1 MIPAQRNV
9 RLEESP
15 AALAHAAPAAV
26 SLTPHLGLR
35 SEIGSRILSRL
46 SIHQTTTVRWR
57 LDEAICEFSRAG
69 VGGIGVT
76 LGRLHELGA
85 GTARRL
91 LHSSGLT
98 VTSLGWVG
106 GFTGAHGHSYKDAVE
121 DLRTAIGL
129 ARRIGARS
137 LVVVTGSLAGH
148 IRSHA
153 RRLLIEGLVE
163 VVDLA
168 AESGVRLAVQPM
180 HSLFEDEWTF
190 LTSLDDTLDV
200 LTRFNH
206 SHVGLAFGTY
216 HLGQEPRL
224 LERIPELAPFVA
236 SIQLSDWRDPPRC
249 DNDRL
254 LPGDG
259 SLPLQEIVAAFEAA
273 GYAGLYEVE
282 VWSRDL
288 WKRDHR
294 SLIADCMTRF
304 ASLLATPP
312 D

>member
-9 RLEESP
+9 RLDESP
-15 AALAHAAPAAV
+15 AAKPHAASPAV
-26 SLTPHLGLR
+26 SRAPHPVAR
-35 SEIGSRILSRL
+35 PAIGSQVLSRL

-69 VGGIGVT
+69 VGGIGIT
-76 LGRLHELGA
+76 LNRLHELGV

-91 LHSSGLT
+91 LHGSKLA

-106 GFTGAHGHSYKDAVE
+106 GFTGANGHSHKDAVA
-121 DLRTAIGL
+121 DMRTAIGL

-137 LVVVTGSLAGH
+137 VVVVTGPLAGH

-168 AESGVRLAVQPM
+168 AESGVRLALQPM

-190 LTSLDDTLDV
+190 LTSLDDALDV

-206 SHVGLAFGTY
+206 AHVGLAFGTY

-259 SLPLQEIVAAFEAA
+259 SLPLQKIVAAFETA

-294 SLIADCMTRF
+294 SLIADCVARF

>member
-1 MIPAQRNV
+1 MS
-9 RLEESP
+9 SP
-15 AALAHAAPAAV
+15 
-26 SLTPHLGLR
+26 G
-35 SEIGSRILSRL
+35 G
-46 SIHQTTTVRWR
+46 
-57 LDEAICEFSRAG
+57 
-69 VGGIGVT
+69 GGIGIT
-76 LGRLHELGA
+76 LNRLHELGV
-85 GTARRL
+85 GTARGRL
-91 LHSSGLT
+91 HGSGRAARA
-98 VTSLGWVG
+98 LGGGG
-106 GFTGAHGHSYKDAVE
+106 GFTGANGHSHKDAVD

-168 AESGVRLAVQPM
+168 AESGVRLALQPM
-180 HSLFEDEWTF
+180 HALFEDEWTF
-190 LTSLDDTLDV
+190 LTSLDDTLDI

-259 SLPLQEIVAAFEAA
+259 SLPLHEIVAAFESA

-304 ASLLATPP
+304 ASLLSTPP

>member
-9 RLEESP
+9 RVDEALSP
-15 AALAHAAPAAV
+15 LPHAALPAV
-26 SLTPHLGLR
+26 SLSPHLIARPEL
-35 SEIGSRILSRL
+35 GSPVLSRL

-57 LDEAICEFSRAG
+57 LDQAIRHYSQAG
-69 VGGIGVT
+69 IAGIGIT
-76 LGRLHELGA
+76 LPRLQELGA
-85 GTARRL
+85 GTARRML
-91 LHSSGLT
+91 RESGLK

-106 GFTGAHGHSYKDAVE
+106 GFTGANGHSYIDAV
-121 DLRTAIGL
+121 DDMRSAIGL
-129 ARRIGARS
+129 ARLIGART
-137 LVVVTGSLAGH
+137 LVVVSGSLSGH

-163 VVDLA
+163 VTDLA
-168 AESGVRLAVQPM
+168 AESGVRLALQPM

-190 LTSLDDTLDV
+190 LTSLDDTLDI
-200 LTRFNH
+200 LSRFNH
-206 SHVGLAFGTY
+206 PHVGLAFGTY

-224 LERIPELAPFVA
+224 LERIPEIAPFLA
-236 SIQLSDWRDPPRC
+236 SVQLSDWRDPPRC

-259 SLPLQEIVAAFEAA
+259 TLPLREIVSAFESA

-288 WKRDHR
+288 WKREHG